1 MVKLLQNLGI
11 AVALLLVGVVYLGW
25 MALTINLYV
34 H

>member
-1 MVKLLQNLGI
+1 MVKLLQSLGI

-25 MALTINLYV
+25 MALTINFYV